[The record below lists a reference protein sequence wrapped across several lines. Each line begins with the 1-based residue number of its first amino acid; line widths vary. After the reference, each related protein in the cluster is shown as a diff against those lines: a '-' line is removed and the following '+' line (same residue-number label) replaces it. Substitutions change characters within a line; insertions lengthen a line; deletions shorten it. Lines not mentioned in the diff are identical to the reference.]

1 MENTPLRAETVFVVG
16 ATGNLGME
24 VCRLLVQAKKNVK
37 GFIRTTSDPARVQAL
52 KDMGVETVTGD
63 IKDMSSLMPACQ
75 GADAIIST
83 ATSTVSRQQGDSIET
98 VDHNGQLNV
107 VDAAVTGGVKKFVF
121 ISFPQM
127 PGEFSLQ
134 TAKRSVENKLQES
147 KLDYTILRPS
157 YFMEVWLSPALG
169 FDYPN
174 AKATIYGGGENKISW
189 VSLYDVASFAVAS
202 LDNPAARNEIIEL
215 GGPEALSPH
224 QVVKIFEE
232 HMGKSY
238 SLQQVPVEALQ
249 AQRDAAPDPL
259 SKSFASLMLGIAA
272 GSEINMKKTLQDFPI
287 KLRSIHDYV
296 ERVMPVEEV
305 A

>member
-24 VCRLLVQAKKNVK
+24 VCRQLVQAKKNVK

-98 VDHNGQLNV
+98 VDKNGQLNV

-121 ISFPQM
+121 ISFPEM

-174 AKATIYGGGENKISW
+174 AKATIYGGGDNKISW

-202 LDNPAARNEIIEL
+202 LDSPAARNEMIEL

-224 QVVKIFEE
+224 QVVHIFEE

-259 SKSFASLMLGIAA
+259 SKSFASLMLGISE

-287 KLRSIHDYV
+287 KLRSVHDYV
-296 ERVMPVEEV
+296 EKVMPVEEI

>member
-1 MENTPLRAETVFVVG
+1 MESTPLRAETVFVVG
-16 ATGNLGME
+16 ATGHLGME
-24 VCRLLVQAKKNVK
+24 VCRQLVQLKKNVK
-37 GFIRTTSDPARVQAL
+37 GLIRTTSDPTRVQAL

-107 VDAAVTGGVKKFVF
+107 VDAAVAGGVKKFVF
-121 ISFPQM
+121 ISFPDM
-127 PGEFSLQ
+127 PGEFALQ
-134 TAKRSVENKLQES
+134 TAKRSVEKKLQES
-147 KLDYTILRPS
+147 KLNYTVLRPT

-174 AKATIYGGGENKISW
+174 AKATIYGEGAKKISW
-189 VSLYDVASFAVAS
+189 ISLFDVASFAVAS
-202 LDNPAARNEIIEL
+202 LDNQAARNEKIEL
-215 GGPEALSPH
+215 GGPEGLSPH
-224 QVVKIFEE
+224 EVVRIFEE
-232 HMGKSY
+232 HMGKSF

-249 AQRDAAPDPL
+249 GQRDTAPDSL
-259 SKSFASLMLGIAA
+259 SKSFASLMLGISE

-287 KLRSIHDYV
+287 KLRSVHDYV

>member
-83 ATSTVSRQQGDSIET
+83 ATSTISRQQGDSIET
-98 VDHNGQLNV
+98 VDHAGQLNV
-107 VDAAVTGGVKKFVF
+107 VNAAVTAGAKKFVF
-121 ISFPQM
+121 ISFPEM

-134 TAKRSVENKLQES
+134 TAKRSVEKKLKES
-147 KLDYTILRPS
+147 KLEFTILQS
-157 YFMEVWLSPALG
+157 SFFMDVWLTPALG

-174 AKATIYGGGENKISW
+174 AKATIYGGGENKIS
-189 VSLYDVASFAVAS
+189 
-202 LDNPAARNEIIEL
+202 
-215 GGPEALSPH
+215 
-224 QVVKIFEE
+224 
-232 HMGKSY
+232 
-238 SLQQVPVEALQ
+238 
-249 AQRDAAPDPL
+249 
-259 SKSFASLMLGIAA
+259 
-272 GSEINMKKTLQDFPI
+272 
-287 KLRSIHDYV
+287 
-296 ERVMPVEEV
+296 
-305 A
+305 